1 MTITTTVIT
10 TTITKTHRC
19 SMHKDTQAS
28 ASKSLALKVT
38 ALALVGS
45 ISLIGPYI
53 YQEEERRR
61 TTEQSANSADQFG
74 DLTVSSSTPNFAAI
88 EDVNEKKDT
97 FFSFLRP
104 SINIENKRITKER
117 AFLTKLSESDLS
129 NIDSEDASYAKR
141 LGKLYSLPVP
151 SEGLDQAWLTEM
163 LNRVNVLPEA
173 LVLTQAANESAWGT
187 SRFATKANNYFGH
200 WCYTKGCG
208 LVPLQRNEGS
218 SHEVAT
224 FSSSQES
231 VHRYFMNLNRNRA
244 YADLR
249 AIRAK
254 LAAQGD
260 DLLTTATATELTNGL
275 LKYSERGSDY
285 VTDLQAMIRHNEVYW
300 KK

>member
-1 MTITTTVIT
+1 
-10 TTITKTHRC
+10 
-19 SMHKDTQAS
+19 MHNNSKSS

-45 ISLIGPYI
+45 ISLVGPMLYQ
-53 YQEEERRR
+53 QEEERRR
-61 TTEQSANSADQFG
+61 AGQKAPDSEQNFG
-74 DLTVSSSTPNFAAI
+74 DLTVSSNKPDFAAI
-88 EDVNEKKDT
+88 EDVNEKKYT
-97 FFSFLRP
+97 FFSYLRP

-117 AFLTKLSESDLS
+117 AFLTKLSEAGL
-129 NIDSEDASYAKR
+129 NNVDSEDASYAKR

-151 SEGLDQAWLTEM
+151 SSGLDDAWLKEM

-260 DLLTTATATELTNGL
+260 DLLTTETATELTNGL

>member
-1 MTITTTVIT
+1 
-10 TTITKTHRC
+10 
-19 SMHKDTQAS
+19 MHNNFKSS

-45 ISLIGPYI
+45 ISLVGPMLYQ
-53 YQEEERRR
+53 QEEERRR
-61 TTEQSANSADQFG
+61 AGQKALDSEQNFG
-74 DLTVSSSTPNFAAI
+74 DLTVSSDKPDFAAI
-88 EDVNEKKDT
+88 EDVNKKKDT
-97 FFSFLRP
+97 FFSYLRP

-117 AFLTKLSESDLS
+117 AFLTKLSEARLS
-129 NIDSEDASYAKR
+129 NVDSENASYAKR

-151 SEGLDQAWLTEM
+151 SSGLDDAWLKEM

-224 FSSSQES
+224 FSSTQES

-244 YADLR
+244 YTDLR

-260 DLLTTATATELTNGL
+260 DLLTTETATELTNGL

>member
-1 MTITTTVIT
+1 
-10 TTITKTHRC
+10 
-19 SMHKDTQAS
+19 MHKHIQAS

-61 TTEQSANSADQFG
+61 TTEQSSNSTDQFG

-117 AFLTKLSESDLS
+117 AFLTKLDESGLS
-129 NIDSEDASYAKR
+129 NIDSEDSSYAKR

-151 SEGLDQAWLTEM
+151 SEGIDQAWLTEM

-244 YADLR
+244 YSDLR

-260 DLLTTATATELTNGL
+260 DILTTETATELTNGL

-285 VTDLQAMIRHNEVYW
+285 VTDLQAMIRHNKVYW
-300 KK
+300 QK

>member
-1 MTITTTVIT
+1 MRNNV
-10 TTITKTHRC
+10 
-19 SMHKDTQAS
+19 QAS
-28 ASKSLALKVT
+28 SSKSLALKVT

-45 ISLIGPYI
+45 ISLVGPLLYQ
-53 YQEEERRR
+53 QEEERRR
-61 TTEQSANSADQFG
+61 ANKTSQDSEQQFG
-74 DLTVSSSTPNFAAI
+74 NLTVASNTPNFAAI
-88 EDVNEKKDT
+88 EDVNEKKDS
-97 FFSFLRP
+97 FFSYLRP

-117 AFLTKLSESDLS
+117 AFLTKVSDAGIS
-129 NIDSEDASYAKR
+129 NIDSEDVSYAKR

-151 SEGLDQAWLTEM
+151 SSGLEQAWLTEI

-187 SRFATKANNYFGH
+187 SRFATQANNYFGH

-254 LAAQGD
+254 LAAQGN
-260 DLLTTATATELTNGL
+260 DLLTTSTATELTNGL

>member
-1 MTITTTVIT
+1 MRNNV
-10 TTITKTHRC
+10 
-19 SMHKDTQAS
+19 QAS
-28 ASKSLALKVT
+28 SSKSLALKVT

-45 ISLIGPYI
+45 ISLVGPLLYQ
-53 YQEEERRR
+53 QEEERRR
-61 TTEQSANSADQFG
+61 SNKTSQDSEQQFG
-74 DLTVSSSTPNFAAI
+74 NLTVASNTPNFAAI

-97 FFSFLRP
+97 FFSYLRP
-104 SINIENKRITKER
+104 SINIENQRITKER
-117 AFLTKLSESDLS
+117 AFLTKVSDTGIS

-151 SEGLDQAWLTEM
+151 SSGLDQAWLTEM

-187 SRFATKANNYFGH
+187 SRFATQANNYFGH

-260 DLLTTATATELTNGL
+260 DLLTTSTATELTNGL

>member
-1 MTITTTVIT
+1 
-10 TTITKTHRC
+10 
-19 SMHKDTQAS
+19 MHKDTQAS

-61 TTEQSANSADQFG
+61 TTEQSANSTDQFG

-88 EDVNEKKDT
+88 EDVNEKKNT

-117 AFLTKLSESDLS
+117 AFLTKLSESSLS

-151 SEGLDQAWLTEM
+151 SEGLDQAWLIEM

-260 DLLTTATATELTNGL
+260 DLLTTETATELTNGL

-285 VTDLQAMIRHNEVYW
+285 VTDLQAMIRHNELYW

>member
-1 MTITTTVIT
+1 
-10 TTITKTHRC
+10 
-19 SMHKDTQAS
+19 MHKDTQASAS

-61 TTEQSANSADQFG
+61 TKEQSSNLTDQFG

-117 AFLTKLSESDLS
+117 AFLTKVSESSIANIDAEDLS
-129 NIDSEDASYAKR
+129 YAIR

-151 SEGLDQAWLTEM
+151 SSGLDKAWLTEM

-187 SRFATKANNYFGH
+187 SRFATQANNYFGH

-260 DLLTTATATELTNGL
+260 DLLTTGTATELTNGL

>member
-1 MTITTTVIT
+1 
-10 TTITKTHRC
+10 
-19 SMHKDTQAS
+19 MHKDTQAS

-61 TTEQSANSADQFG
+61 TTEQSSNSADQFG
-74 DLTVSSSTPNFAAI
+74 DLTVSSSTPNFSAI

-117 AFLTKLSESDLS
+117 AFLSKLSESGLS

>member
-1 MTITTTVIT
+1 
-10 TTITKTHRC
+10 
-19 SMHKDTQAS
+19 MHKDTQAS

-61 TTEQSANSADQFG
+61 TKEQSSNLTDQFG

-117 AFLTKLSESDLS
+117 AFLTKLSTSGLNS
-129 NIDSEDASYAKR
+129 IDSEDASYAKR

-151 SEGLDQAWLTEM
+151 TEGLDQAWLTEM

>member
-1 MTITTTVIT
+1 
-10 TTITKTHRC
+10 
-19 SMHKDTQAS
+19 MHNNSKLS

-45 ISLIGPYI
+45 ISLVGPML
-53 YQEEERRR
+53 YQQEERRR
-61 TTEQSANSADQFG
+61 AGQKASDSEQNFG
-74 DLTVSSSTPNFAAI
+74 DLTVSSDKPDFAAI
-88 EDVNEKKDT
+88 EDVNKKKDT
-97 FFSFLRP
+97 FFSYLRP

-117 AFLTKLSESDLS
+117 AFLTKLSETGL
-129 NIDSEDASYAKR
+129 NNVDSEDASYAKR

-151 SEGLDQAWLTEM
+151 SSGLDDAWLKEM

-249 AIRAK
+249 VIRAK
-254 LAAQGD
+254 LDAQGD

>member
-1 MTITTTVIT
+1 
-10 TTITKTHRC
+10 
-19 SMHKDTQAS
+19 MHKDTQAS

-61 TTEQSANSADQFG
+61 TTEQSANSTDQFG

-104 SINIENKRITKER
+104 SINIKNKRITKER
-117 AFLTKLSESDLS
+117 AFLTKLSESGL
-129 NIDSEDASYAKR
+129 NKIDSEDASYAKR
-141 LGKLYSLPVP
+141 LGMLYSLPVP

-260 DLLTTATATELTNGL
+260 DLLTTETATELTNGL

>member
-1 MTITTTVIT
+1 
-10 TTITKTHRC
+10 
-19 SMHKDTQAS
+19 MHKETQTS

-61 TTEQSANSADQFG
+61 TTEQSANSTDQFG

-117 AFLTKLSESDLS
+117 AFLTKLSESGL
-129 NIDSEDASYAKR
+129 NKIDSEDASYAKR

-151 SEGLDQAWLTEM
+151 SEGLDLAWLTEM

-254 LAAQGD
+254 LAKQGD
-260 DLLTTATATELTNGL
+260 DLLTTETATELTNGL

-300 KK
+300 TK

>member
-1 MTITTTVIT
+1 
-10 TTITKTHRC
+10 
-19 SMHKDTQAS
+19 MHKDTQAS

-61 TTEQSANSADQFG
+61 TTEQNSNSADQFG

-117 AFLTKLSESDLS
+117 AFLTKLSESGLDS
-129 NIDSEDASYAKR
+129 IDSEDASYAKR

>member
-1 MTITTTVIT
+1 
-10 TTITKTHRC
+10 
-19 SMHKDTQAS
+19 MHKDTQAS
-28 ASKSLALKVT
+28 TSKSLALKVT

-61 TTEQSANSADQFG
+61 TTEQSSNSADQFG

-117 AFLTKLSESDLS
+117 AFLSKLSESGLS

-151 SEGLDQAWLTEM
+151 SEGLVQAWLTEM

>member
-1 MTITTTVIT
+1 
-10 TTITKTHRC
+10 
-19 SMHKDTQAS
+19 MHNNVRAS
-28 ASKSLALKVT
+28 AGKSLALKVT
-38 ALALVGS
+38 TLALVGS

-61 TTEQSANSADQFG
+61 TTDQSSNSTDQFG

-88 EDVNEKKDT
+88 DDVNKKKDT
-97 FFSFLRP
+97 FFSYLRP

-117 AFLTKLSESDLS
+117 AFLIKVSESSIANIDAEDLS
-129 NIDSEDASYAKR
+129 YAIR

-151 SEGLDQAWLTEM
+151 SSGLDKAWLTEM

-187 SRFATKANNYFGH
+187 SRFATQANNYFGH

-260 DLLTTATATELTNGL
+260 DLLTTGTATELTNGL

>member
-1 MTITTTVIT
+1 
-10 TTITKTHRC
+10 
-19 SMHKDTQAS
+19 MHNNSKSS

-45 ISLIGPYI
+45 ISLVGPILYQ
-53 YQEEERRR
+53 QEEERRR
-61 TTEQSANSADQFG
+61 AGQKAPDSEQNFG
-74 DLTVSSSTPNFAAI
+74 DLTVFSDKPDFAAI

-97 FFSFLRP
+97 FFSYLRS

-117 AFLTKLSESDLS
+117 AFLTKLSEAGM
-129 NIDSEDASYAKR
+129 NNVDSEDASYAKR

-151 SEGLDQAWLTEM
+151 STGIDDAWLKEM

-208 LVPLQRNEGS
+208 LVPLQRNECS

-260 DLLTTATATELTNGL
+260 DLLTTETATELTNGL

>member
-1 MTITTTVIT
+1 
-10 TTITKTHRC
+10 
-19 SMHKDTQAS
+19 MHNNVRAS
-28 ASKSLALKVT
+28 AGKSLALKVT
-38 ALALVGS
+38 TLALVGS

-61 TTEQSANSADQFG
+61 TTDQSSNSTDQFG

-88 EDVNEKKDT
+88 DDVNKKKDT
-97 FFSFLRP
+97 FFSYLRP

-117 AFLTKLSESDLS
+117 AFLTKVSESSIANIDAEDLS
-129 NIDSEDASYAKR
+129 YAIR

-151 SEGLDQAWLTEM
+151 SSGLDKAWLTEM

-187 SRFATKANNYFGH
+187 SRFATQANNYFGH

-260 DLLTTATATELTNGL
+260 DLLTTGTATELTNGL

>member
-1 MTITTTVIT
+1 
-10 TTITKTHRC
+10 
-19 SMHKDTQAS
+19 MHNNSKST

-45 ISLIGPYI
+45 ISLVGPMLYQ
-53 YQEEERRR
+53 QEEERRR
-61 TTEQSANSADQFG
+61 AGQVAQDSEQKFG
-74 DLTVSSSTPNFAAI
+74 DLTVPSNKPDFAAI

-97 FFSFLRP
+97 FFSYLRP

-117 AFLTKLSESDLS
+117 AFLTKLSETGLS
-129 NIDSEDASYAKR
+129 NVDSEDASYAKQ

-151 SEGLDQAWLTEM
+151 SSGLDDAWLTEM

-218 SHEVAT
+218 SHEVAI

-254 LAAQGD
+254 LAAKGD
-260 DLLTTATATELTNGL
+260 DLLTTQTATEISNGL

>member
-1 MTITTTVIT
+1 
-10 TTITKTHRC
+10 
-19 SMHKDTQAS
+19 MHKDTQTS

-61 TTEQSANSADQFG
+61 TTEQRANSTDQFG

-117 AFLTKLSESDLS
+117 AFLTKLSESGL
-129 NIDSEDASYAKR
+129 NKIDSEDASYAKR

-151 SEGLDQAWLTEM
+151 SEGLDLAWLTEM

-260 DLLTTATATELTNGL
+260 DLLTTETATELTNGL

-285 VTDLQAMIRHNEVYW
+285 VTDLQAMIRHNELYW

>member
-1 MTITTTVIT
+1 
-10 TTITKTHRC
+10 
-19 SMHKDTQAS
+19 MHNNSKSS

-45 ISLIGPYI
+45 ISLVGPMLYQ
-53 YQEEERRR
+53 QEEERRR
-61 TTEQSANSADQFG
+61 AGQKAPDSEQNFG
-74 DLTVSSSTPNFAAI
+74 DLTVSSDKPDFAAI

-97 FFSFLRP
+97 FFSYLRP

-117 AFLTKLSESDLS
+117 AFLTKLSETGLS
-129 NIDSEDASYAKR
+129 NVDSEDASYAKR

-151 SEGLDQAWLTEM
+151 SSGLDDAWLTEM

-254 LAAQGD
+254 LAAKGD
-260 DLLTTATATELTNGL
+260 DLLTTQTATELTNGL

-285 VTDLQAMIRHNEVYW
+285 VTDLQAMIRHNAVYW

>member
-1 MTITTTVIT
+1 
-10 TTITKTHRC
+10 
-19 SMHKDTQAS
+19 MHKDTQAS
-28 ASKSLALKVT
+28 TSKSLALKVT

-45 ISLIGPYI
+45 ISMIGPYI

-61 TTEQSANSADQFG
+61 TTEQSSNSTDQFG

-117 AFLTKLSESDLS
+117 AFLTKLSESGLS
-129 NIDSEDASYAKR
+129 SIDSEDASYAKR

-151 SEGLDQAWLTEM
+151 SEGLDQVWLTEM

-249 AIRAK
+249 VIRAK
-254 LAAQGD
+254 LDAQGD

>member
-1 MTITTTVIT
+1 
-10 TTITKTHRC
+10 
-19 SMHKDTQAS
+19 MHNNSKLS

-45 ISLIGPYI
+45 ISLVGPMLYQ
-53 YQEEERRR
+53 QEEERRR
-61 TTEQSANSADQFG
+61 AGQKAPDSEQNFG
-74 DLTVSSSTPNFAAI
+74 DLTVSSDKPDFAAI
-88 EDVNEKKDT
+88 EDVNKKKDT
-97 FFSFLRP
+97 FFSYLRP

-117 AFLTKLSESDLS
+117 AFLTKFSETGL
-129 NIDSEDASYAKR
+129 NNVDSEDASYAKR

-151 SEGLDQAWLTEM
+151 SSGLDDAWLKEM

-249 AIRAK
+249 VIRAK
-254 LAAQGD
+254 LDAQGD

>member
-1 MTITTTVIT
+1 M
-10 TTITKTHRC
+10 RNNA
-19 SMHKDTQAS
+19 QAGVG
-28 ASKSLALKVT
+28 KSLALKVT
-38 ALALVGS
+38 ALAFVGS
-45 ISLIGPYI
+45 ISLVGPYI

-61 TTEQSANSADQFG
+61 TTEQSSNSINQFG
-74 DLTVSSSTPNFAAI
+74 DLSVSSSAPDFAAI

-117 AFLTKLSESDLS
+117 VFLTKISESGLS
-129 NIDSEDASYAKR
+129 NIDAEGTSYAKR

-151 SEGLDQAWLTEM
+151 SSGLDQSWLTEM

-254 LAAQGD
+254 LAVQGD
-260 DLLTTATATELTNGL
+260 DILTTETATELTNGL

-285 VTDLQAMIRHNEVYW
+285 VTDLQAMIRHNAVYW

>member
-1 MTITTTVIT
+1 
-10 TTITKTHRC
+10 
-19 SMHKDTQAS
+19 MHKDTQAS

-61 TTEQSANSADQFG
+61 TTEQSANSTDQFG

-117 AFLTKLSESDLS
+117 AFLTKLSESGL
-129 NIDSEDASYAKR
+129 NEIDSEDASYAKR

-260 DLLTTATATELTNGL
+260 DLLTTETATELTNGL

>member
-1 MTITTTVIT
+1 M
-10 TTITKTHRC
+10 RNN
-19 SMHKDTQAS
+19 DQAS
-28 ASKSLALKVT
+28 IGKSLALKVT
-38 ALALVGS
+38 ALAIVGS

-61 TTEQSANSADQFG
+61 SSEQSSNTSSDFG
-74 DLTVSSSTPNFAAI
+74 DLTVASDRPNFAAI
-88 EDVNEKKDT
+88 EDVNEKKET
-97 FFSFLRP
+97 FFSYLRP

-117 AFLTKLSESDLS
+117 AFLTKLSQAGIA
-129 NIDSEDASYAKR
+129 NVDSEDVSYAKR

-151 SEGLDQAWLTEM
+151 SSGLDQTWLTEM
-163 LNRVNVLPEA
+163 LSRVNVLPEA

-244 YADLR
+244 YTDLR
-249 AIRAK
+249 AIRVN
-254 LAAQGD
+254 LADKGD
-260 DLLTTATATELTNGL
+260 DLLTTETATELANGL

-285 VTDLQAMIRHNEVYW
+285 VTDLQAMIRHNKVYW

>member
-1 MTITTTVIT
+1 M
-10 TTITKTHRC
+10 
-19 SMHKDTQAS
+19 AS
-28 ASKSLALKVT
+28 D
-38 ALALVGS
+38 
-45 ISLIGPYI
+45 
-53 YQEEERRR
+53 R
-61 TTEQSANSADQFG
+61 
-74 DLTVSSSTPNFAAI
+74 PNFAAI
-88 EDVNEKKDT
+88 EDVNEKKET
-97 FFSFLRP
+97 FFSYLSP
-104 SINIENKRITKER
+104 SINIENKRVTKER
-117 AFLTKLSESDLS
+117 AFLTKISESGIT
-129 NIDSEDASYAKR
+129 NVDSEDVSYAKR

-151 SEGLDQAWLTEM
+151 SSGLDQAWLTEM
-163 LNRVNVLPEA
+163 LSRVNVLPKA

-260 DLLTTATATELTNGL
+260 NLLTTASATELTNGL

-300 KK
+300 QK

>member
-1 MTITTTVIT
+1 
-10 TTITKTHRC
+10 
-19 SMHKDTQAS
+19 MHKDTQAS

-61 TTEQSANSADQFG
+61 TTEQSANSTDQFG

-117 AFLTKLSESDLS
+117 AFLTKLSESGL
-129 NIDSEDASYAKR
+129 NKIDSEDASYAKR

-151 SEGLDQAWLTEM
+151 SEGLDLAWLTEM

-208 LVPLQRNEGS
+208 LVPLQRNKGS

-260 DLLTTATATELTNGL
+260 DLLTTETATELTNGL

>member
-1 MTITTTVIT
+1 
-10 TTITKTHRC
+10 
-19 SMHKDTQAS
+19 MHNNSKSS

-45 ISLIGPYI
+45 ISLVGPMLYQ
-53 YQEEERRR
+53 QEEERRQAGQKAPDL
-61 TTEQSANSADQFG
+61 EQNFG
-74 DLTVSSSTPNFAAI
+74 DLTVSSNKPDFAAI
-88 EDVNEKKDT
+88 EDVNEKKNT
-97 FFSFLRP
+97 FFSYLRP

-117 AFLTKLSESDLS
+117 AFLTKLSEAGL
-129 NIDSEDASYAKR
+129 NNVDSEDASYAKR

-151 SEGLDQAWLTEM
+151 SSGLGDAWLTEM

-260 DLLTTATATELTNGL
+260 DLLTTETATELTNGL

>member
-1 MTITTTVIT
+1 
-10 TTITKTHRC
+10 
-19 SMHKDTQAS
+19 MHKDTQAS

-61 TTEQSANSADQFG
+61 TTEQSANSTDQFG

-117 AFLTKLSESDLS
+117 AFLTKLSESGL
-129 NIDSEDASYAKR
+129 NKIDSEDASYAKR

-151 SEGLDQAWLTEM
+151 SEGLDLAWLTEM

-260 DLLTTATATELTNGL
+260 DLLTTETATELTNGL

-285 VTDLQAMIRHNEVYW
+285 VTDLQAMIRHNELYW

>member
-1 MTITTTVIT
+1 
-10 TTITKTHRC
+10 
-19 SMHKDTQAS
+19 MHKDTQAS
-28 ASKSLALKVT
+28 TSKSLALKVT

-61 TTEQSANSADQFG
+61 TTEQSSNSADQFG

-117 AFLTKLSESDLS
+117 AFLSKLSESGLS

-260 DLLTTATATELTNGL
+260 DLLTTSTATELTNGL
-275 LKYSERGSDY
+275 LKYSERGFDY

>member
-1 MTITTTVIT
+1 
-10 TTITKTHRC
+10 
-19 SMHKDTQAS
+19 MHKNTQAD
-28 ASKSLALKVT
+28 ASNSLALKVT

-61 TTEQSANSADQFG
+61 TTEQSANSTDQFG
-74 DLTVSSSTPNFAAI
+74 DLTASSSTPNFAAI
-88 EDVNEKKDT
+88 EDVNEKKET

-117 AFLTKLSESDLS
+117 AFLTKLSESSLS

-151 SEGLDQAWLTEM
+151 SEGLDQAWLIEM

-187 SRFATKANNYFGH
+187 SRFATNANNYFGH

-260 DLLTTATATELTNGL
+260 DLLTTEAATELTNGL

-285 VTDLQAMIRHNEVYW
+285 VTDLQAMIRHNKVYW

>member
-1 MTITTTVIT
+1 
-10 TTITKTHRC
+10 
-19 SMHKDTQAS
+19 MHKDTQAS

-61 TTEQSANSADQFG
+61 TTEQSANSNDQFG

-117 AFLTKLSESDLS
+117 AFLTKLSESGL
-129 NIDSEDASYAKR
+129 NKIDSEDASYAKR
-141 LGKLYSLPVP
+141 LGMLYSLPVP

-260 DLLTTATATELTNGL
+260 DLLTTETATELTNGL

-300 KK
+300 TK

>member
-1 MTITTTVIT
+1 
-10 TTITKTHRC
+10 
-19 SMHKDTQAS
+19 MHNNSKSS

-45 ISLIGPYI
+45 ISLVGPMLYQ
-53 YQEEERRR
+53 QEEERRR
-61 TTEQSANSADQFG
+61 AGQKAPDSEQNFG
-74 DLTVSSSTPNFAAI
+74 DLTVSSDKPDFAAI

-97 FFSFLRP
+97 FFSYLRP

-117 AFLTKLSESDLS
+117 AFLTKLSETGLS
-129 NIDSEDASYAKR
+129 NVDFEDASYAKR

-151 SEGLDQAWLTEM
+151 SSGLDDAWLAEM

-254 LAAQGD
+254 LAAKGD
-260 DLLTTATATELTNGL
+260 DLLTTQTATELTNGL